1 MGLSRTWRLFL
12 IAALLLAQQSSL
24 VHQIWHGSA
33 GGASIALQPS
43 GDAGKGNPLC
53 DQHSALKAVLA
64 AIDAG
69 TCPAVLAEVAASHP
83 PATAVSV
90 PSLPGLAPSSRGPP
104 AFL

>member
-1 MGLSRTWRLFL
+1 MGLSRTWRFLL

-33 GGASIALQPS
+33 GAASVALQPS

-53 DQHSALKAVLA
+53 DQHAALKSVLA
-64 AIDAG
+64 ALNGFA
-69 TCPAVLAEVAASHP
+69 CPVVLVEVSALRAP
-83 PATAVSV
+83 VTTVPA